1 MLKIT
6 RKTEYALLALGQLSQ
21 GNVDTVTKV
30 REISD
35 LHQIPFPVLSKV
47 MQNLAR
53 AGFVEPVKG
62 AHGGYRLSAQTGDT
76 SLMHFLNLME
86 GPMGIVDCFVE
97 ADCDQLSGCSIRT
110 PMQIIDDTL
119 RQVFSS
125 IPLINVIGSNRATT
139 THFQANQT
147 AN

>member
-6 RKTEYALLALGQLSQ
+6 RKTEYALLALGHLSQ
-21 GNVDTVTKV
+21 GKLDTVTKV

-35 LHQIPFPVLSKV
+35 LHLIPFPVLSKV

-53 AGFVEPVKG
+53 AGYVEPVKG

-76 SLMHFLNLME
+76 SLMLFLDRME
-86 GPMGIVDCFVE
+86 GPMGIVDCFVDAE
-97 ADCDQLSGCSIRT
+97 CDQLSGCSIRT
-110 PMQIIDDTL
+110 PLQIIDETL
-119 RQVFSS
+119 RQVFNN
-125 IPLINVIGSNRATT
+125 IPLNNVISGKRATNA
-139 THFQANQT
+139 HFQVNPT